1 MTYLTGN
8 CDIEFELP
16 KEVQFSFLCR
26 LWIERE
32 KKLNGSNLVFLP
44 PISTIKKDE
53 SSLNFIFSACH
64 LILFLIIHDLYNY
77 AVCIQVVLESK
88 TSW

>member
-32 KKLNGSNLVFLP
+32 KKLNGSNLVFFYHQFQR
-44 PISTIKKDE
+44 SKKMKV
-53 SSLNFIFSACH
+53 H
-64 LILFLIIHDLYNY
+64 WILFFLHVI
-77 AVCIQVVLESK
+77 
-88 TSW
+88 

>member
-26 LWIERE
+26 LWIERK
-32 KKLNGSNLVFLP
+32 KKLNGSNLVFYHQFQR
-44 PISTIKKDE
+44 SKKMKV
-53 SSLNFIFSACH
+53 H
-64 LILFLIIHDLYNY
+64 WILFFLHVI
-77 AVCIQVVLESK
+77 
-88 TSW
+88 

>member
-44 PISTIKKDE
+44 PISTIKKMKV
-53 SSLNFIFSACH
+53 H
-64 LILFLIIHDLYNY
+64 WILFFLHVI
-77 AVCIQVVLESK
+77 
-88 TSW
+88 

>member
-16 KEVQFSFLCR
+16 KKVQFSFLCR

-32 KKLNGSNLVFLP
+32 KKLNGSNLVFF
-44 PISTIKKDE
+44 TT
-53 SSLNFIFSACH
+53 NFN
-64 LILFLIIHDLYNY
+64 D
-77 AVCIQVVLESK
+77 QK
-88 TSW
+88 R

>member
-32 KKLNGSNLVFLP
+32 KKLNGSNLVFF
-44 PISTIKKDE
+44 TTNFNDQKDE
-53 SSLNFIFSACH
+53 SSLDFIFSACH
-64 LILFLIIHDLYNY
+64 LILCLIIHDLYNY